1 MFNSKT
7 VSKYLKD
14 TGTYP
19 LTSSHNDDGLT
30 ISVVKV
36 QLIIAGSPCDLID
49 IADLLV
55 SLALSGENSGQHW
68 HLDELTLISEN
79 SPIGELVIER
89 ND

>member
-1 MFNSKT
+1 MFNSKI

-14 TGTYP
+14 IGDYP
-19 LTSSHNDDGLT
+19 LTSGHTDDGLT
-30 ISVVKV
+30 ISVVNG
-36 QLIIAGSPCDLID
+36 QLIIAGAPCDLID

-55 SLALSGENSGQHW
+55 SLALSDENGGQHW